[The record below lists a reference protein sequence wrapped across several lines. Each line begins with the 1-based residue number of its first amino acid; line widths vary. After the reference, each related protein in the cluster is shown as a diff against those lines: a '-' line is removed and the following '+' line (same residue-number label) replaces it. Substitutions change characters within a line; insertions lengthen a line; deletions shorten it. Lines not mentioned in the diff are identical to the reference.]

1 MNPRAPLRLSAA
13 CALLGLA
20 IAALAP
26 AAASEAPAAVP
37 AAFDLAVTIDD
48 IPWNGARH
56 APAQQIVRGTE
67 AILAALERHRVR
79 ATGFVICDELS
90 RAPRVLDLW
99 RRAGHELGNHTADHL
114 DLNGAAPEAWAAS
127 VRRCHDRL
135 ARRIG
140 APPRFFRYPYLREG
154 DKPERQRAARELL
167 ATLAVR
173 NAPVS
178 VDNSEWVLAEAYAG
192 AARRG
197 DGAKMTRLA
206 DLYVEHM
213 RRAVTHARD
222 VGRDRFGREVR
233 HVLLLHA
240 NRLNADHL
248 DRLLETLA
256 RDGARFVPLET
267 ALADPIYAERDD
279 YVGDR
284 GLSWLYR
291 VAPAQPERWA
301 WDRAEE
307 DAIRA
312 ALGITR

>member
-1 MNPRAPLRLSAA
+1 LLFGVAAPTLPAPAQPAPRAA
-13 CALLGLA
+13 G
-20 IAALAP
+20 
-26 AAASEAPAAVP
+26 
-37 AAFDLAVTIDD
+37 AAFDLAVTVDD
-48 IPWNGARH
+48 LPWSGARH
-56 APAQQIVRGTE
+56 VPAQQIVHGTE
-67 AILAALERHRVR
+67 AILAALDRHRVR
-79 ATGFVICDELS
+79 ATGFVICDELR
-90 RAPRVLDLW
+90 RAPRVLELW
-99 RRAGHELGNHTADHL
+99 RRAGHELGNHTADHV
-114 DLNGAAPEAWAAS
+114 DLNGAAPETWAAS
-127 VRRCHDRL
+127 VRRCHDTL

-154 DKPERQRAARELL
+154 NTPERQRAARELL
-167 ATLAVR
+167 AALAVR

-178 VDNSEWVLAEAYAG
+178 VDNSEWVLAEAYAA

-197 DGAKMTRLA
+197 DRAAMSRLA
-206 DLYVEHM
+206 DLYLDHM
-213 RRAVTHARD
+213 RRAVRHARE
-222 VGRDRFGREVR
+222 VARERFGREVR

-248 DRLLETLA
+248 DRLLEAVA
-256 RDGARFVPLET
+256 REGARFVPLDT

-312 ALGITR
+312 ALGITPGS